1 VTVDV
6 VVIGHVTL
14 DQTPRGLRPGGAA
27 YYAAITAHRQGLR
40 VGVLTSFGPDFPR
53 EALPRDV
60 EVVAVPSTRTTTFRI
75 GAGRIGAG
83 GIGAGRLAEG
93 RRVRELAILG
103 RATDL
108 EEAAL
113 PDEWRDVALGVLC
126 PVAGEVDPALA
137 AAFPDTSMAVLPQGW
152 MRQRGAGGAVSPQPW
167 EDADLVLPHAQAVVV
182 SHEDIEPFQK
192 EALEWFQ
199 RVPVGAVTRGPRG
212 AILFVNGDQYGVEPD
227 VAVEQDETGAGDV
240 FATSFLIAYNR
251 DGNAWDAAA
260 VAACCAGASVEGEGV
275 AAIPDRATLEA
286 RLAAYR
292 RRQGG

>member
-1 VTVDV
+1 MTVDV

-53 EALPRDV
+53 EALPRGI
-60 EVVAVPSTRTTTFRI
+60 EVVTVPSTRTTTFRI
-75 GAGRIGAG
+75 GP
-83 GIGAGRLAEG
+83 GRLAEG

-103 RATDL
+103 RAADL
-108 EEAAL
+108 EAAAL
-113 PDEWRDVALGVLC
+113 PDEWRDVGLGVLC
-126 PVAGEVDPALA
+126 PIAGEVDPALA

-152 MRQRGAGGAVSPQPW
+152 MRQRGAGGVVSPQPW
-167 EDADLVLPHAQAVVV
+167 EDADLVLPHVQALVV
-182 SHEDIEPFQK
+182 SLEDIEPFQK

-199 RVPVGAVTRGPRG
+199 HVPVGALTRGPRG
-212 AILFVNGDQYGVEPD
+212 ATLFVNGDQYGVEPD

-240 FATSFLIAYNR
+240 FATAFLIAYNR
-251 DGNAWDAAA
+251 DGNPWDAAA
-260 VAACCAGASVEGEGV
+260 VAACCAAASVEGEGV
-275 AAIPDRATLEA
+275 AAIPDRAALEA

-292 RRQGG
+292 RRQVG

>member
-27 YYAAITAHRQGLR
+27 YYAAVTAHRQGLR

-53 EALPRDV
+53 EALPRGI
-60 EVVAVPSTRTTTFRI
+60 EVVTVPSTRTTTFRI
-75 GAGRIGAG
+75 GP
-83 GIGAGRLAEG
+83 GRLAEG
-93 RRVRELAILG
+93 RGVRELAILG

-108 EEAAL
+108 EAAAL

-126 PVAGEVDPALA
+126 PIAGEVDPALA

-152 MRQRGAGGAVSPQPW
+152 MRQRGAGGVVSPQPW
-167 EDADLVLPHAQAVVV
+167 EDADLVLPHVQALVV
-182 SHEDIEPFQK
+182 SLEDIEPFQK

-199 RVPVGAVTRGPRG
+199 HVPVGALTRGPRG
-212 AILFVNGDQYGVEPD
+212 ATLFVNGDQYGVEPD

-240 FATSFLIAYNR
+240 FATAFLIAYNR
-251 DGNAWDAAA
+251 DGNPWDAAA
-260 VAACCAGASVEGEGV
+260 VAACCAAASVEGEGV
-275 AAIPDRATLEA
+275 AAIPDRAALEA

-292 RRQGG
+292 RRQVG

>member
-27 YYAAITAHRQGLR
+27 YYAAVTAHRQGLR

-53 EALPRDV
+53 EALPRGI
-60 EVVAVPSTRTTTFRI
+60 EVVTVPSTRTTTFRI
-75 GAGRIGAG
+75 GP
-83 GIGAGRLAEG
+83 GRLAEG

-108 EEAAL
+108 EAAAL
-113 PDEWRDVALGVLC
+113 PDEWRDVGLGVLC

-152 MRQRGAGGAVSPQPW
+152 MRQRGAGGVVSPQPW
-167 EDADLVLPHAQAVVV
+167 EDADLVLPHVQALVV
-182 SHEDIEPFQK
+182 SLEDIEPFQK

-212 AILFVNGDQYGVEPD
+212 ATLFVNGDQYGVEPD

-240 FATSFLIAYNR
+240 FATAFLVAYNR

-260 VAACCAGASVEGEGV
+260 VAACCAAASVEGEGV
-275 AAIPDRATLEA
+275 AAIPDRAALEA

-292 RRQGG
+292 RRQVG

>member
-1 VTVDV
+1 MTVDV

-75 GAGRIGAG
+75 GP
-83 GIGAGRLAEG
+83 GRLTEG
-93 RRVRELAILG
+93 RRARELAILG

-108 EEAAL
+108 EAEAL

-126 PVAGEVDPALA
+126 PVTGEVDPALA

-152 MRQRGAGGAVSPQPW
+152 MRKRGVDGVVSPQPW

-182 SHEDIEPFQK
+182 SLEDIEPFQK

-212 AILFVNGDQYGVEPD
+212 ATLFVNGDPYGVEPD

-240 FATSFLIAYNR
+240 FATAFLVAYNR

-260 VAACCAGASVEGEGV
+260 VAACCAAASVEGEGV
-275 AAIPDRATLEA
+275 AAIPDRAALEP

>member
-1 VTVDV
+1 MTVDV

-27 YYAAITAHRQGLR
+27 YYAAVTAHRQGLR

-53 EALPRDV
+53 EALPRGI
-60 EVVAVPSTRTTTFRI
+60 EVVTVPSTRTTTFRI
-75 GAGRIGAG
+75 GP
-83 GIGAGRLAEG
+83 GRLAEG
-93 RRVRELAILG
+93 RGVRELAILG

-108 EEAAL
+108 EAAAL

-126 PVAGEVDPALA
+126 PIAGEVDPALA

-152 MRQRGAGGAVSPQPW
+152 MRQRGAGGVVSPQPW
-167 EDADLVLPHAQAVVV
+167 EDADLVLPHVQALVV
-182 SHEDIEPFQK
+182 SLEDIEPFQK

-199 RVPVGAVTRGPRG
+199 HVPVGALTRGPRG
-212 AILFVNGDQYGVEPD
+212 ATLFVNGDQYGVEPD

-240 FATSFLIAYNR
+240 FATAFLIAYNR
-251 DGNAWDAAA
+251 DGNPWDAAA
-260 VAACCAGASVEGEGV
+260 VAACCAAASVEGEGV
-275 AAIPDRATLEA
+275 AAIPDRAALEA

-292 RRQGG
+292 RRQVG

>member
-1 VTVDV
+1 
-6 VVIGHVTL
+6 
-14 DQTPRGLRPGGAA
+14 
-27 YYAAITAHRQGLR
+27 
-40 VGVLTSFGPDFPR
+40 VGVLTSFGSDFPR
-53 EALPRDV
+53 EALPSGI

-75 GAGRIGAG
+75 GP
-83 GIGAGRLAEG
+83 GRLTEG

-108 EEAAL
+108 EAEAL
-113 PDEWRDVALGVLC
+113 PDEWRDVALGALC

-152 MRQRGAGGAVSPQPW
+152 MRQRGAGGVVSPQAW
-167 EDADLVLPHAQAVVV
+167 EDADLVLPHVQAVVV

-240 FATSFLIAYNR
+240 FATAFLIAYNR

-260 VAACCAGASVEGEGV
+260 VAACCAAASVEGEGV

-292 RRQGG
+292 RRQVG